1 VKGKPRT
8 PDGVK
13 KVNIANSAP
22 VEGSILKRLDFD
34 LAGLSS
40 VKPNFGGR
48 IAVAVNGRMSK
59 LSFGGCD
66 VLGHTNPV
74 FPQVVGSA
82 GPPCA
87 IVAAMFLHWSRRL
100 YRWVTLFPS
109 CLSVSLAPARILI
122 SVAPFLAFHD

>member
-1 VKGKPRT
+1 MKGKPRT

-22 VEGSILKRLDFD
+22 VEGSILKRFDFD

-40 VKPNFGGR
+40 
-48 IAVAVNGRMSK
+48 VNGRMSK
-59 LSFGGCD
+59 LSFGGRD

-74 FPQVVGSA
+74 FPQVVVLA

-87 IVAAMFLHWSRRL
+87 IVAAMFLHRSRRL

-109 CLSVSLAPARILI
+109 CLSVSLAAARILI
-122 SVAPFLAFHD
+122 SVAPFLVFHD